1 TTTFDSVLYARKG
14 PDCCTT
20 AATYLCAD
28 SSTGMPGGVL
38 GGEVLSFRVA
48 KDDVWYIIVDGVD
61 AGHGAGDYELT
72 LSLPSR
78 VKCSDPIELPIQLGS
93 RMTLR
98 GDANGLGDPGEH
110 CGQCGMNLCDGSGSE
125 AIYRITA
132 PLPVKTLQFALDPMV
147 TQFDSVLYARRACE

>member
-1 TTTFDSVLYARKG
+1 
-14 PDCCTT
+14 
-20 AATYLCAD
+20 
-28 SSTGMPGGVL
+28 
-38 GGEVLSFRVA
+38 
-48 KDDVWYIIVDGVD
+48 
-61 AGHGAGDYELT
+61 GAGDYELT
-72 LSLPSR
+72 LSLASG

-132 PLPVKTLQFALDPMV
+132 PLPVKTLQVALDPMV
-147 TQFDSVLYARRACE
+147 TQFDSVLYARRACEMPSTQILCQDIQGPGSCSGEKIKVDNTGTAFYVLVDTGPKPAQSYGYTLIVTPGM